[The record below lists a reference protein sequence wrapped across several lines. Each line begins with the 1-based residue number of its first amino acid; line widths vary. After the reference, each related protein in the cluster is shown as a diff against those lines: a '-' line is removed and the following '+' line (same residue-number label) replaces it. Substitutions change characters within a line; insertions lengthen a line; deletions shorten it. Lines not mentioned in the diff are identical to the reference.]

1 MSIIVEKKYLEKFF
15 RLYSKCSRLYS
26 DLLNLEKYLTISYY
40 KSKDN
45 FIYSYEYIDF
55 VLLYCHQ
62 SGEQDVSHNPF
73 LAPKFFVCM
82 HFFMANEYSEV
93 YEQLHILRGIHVKIK
108 NEFKDDLTQK
118 DILQLNDVYR
128 KALSEV

>member
-1 MSIIVEKKYLEKFF
+1 MEKKYLEKFF

-45 FIYSYEYIDF
+45 FIYPYEYIDF

-62 SGEQDVSHNPF
+62 SGEKDVSHNTF
-73 LAPKFFVCM
+73 LSPKFFVCM
-82 HFFMANEYSEV
+82 HFSMANEYSEV
-93 YEQLHILRGIHVKIK
+93 YDQLHILRNLHVKIQ